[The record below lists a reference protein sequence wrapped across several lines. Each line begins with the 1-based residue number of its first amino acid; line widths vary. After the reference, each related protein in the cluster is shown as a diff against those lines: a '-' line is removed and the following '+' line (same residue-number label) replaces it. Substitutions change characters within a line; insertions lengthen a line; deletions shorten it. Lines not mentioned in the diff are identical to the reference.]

1 MRKALVALAVTAA
14 LAVSAGAAAYAA
26 GTGASGGMHDRMAK
40 TGMPAMDMGS
50 MDMGSM
56 DMGSMDMDAMHAR
69 MRDVMTDEMAE
80 ACDAAHAGMSRP
92 STTAPTG

>member
-1 MRKALVALAVTAA
+1 MRKALVALAATAA

-40 TGMPAMDMGS
+40 TGMPAMG
-50 MDMGSM
+50 MGSM
-56 DMGSMDMDAMHAR
+56 DMGSMDMDAMHAQ
-69 MRDVMTDEMAE
+69 MRDGMTAEMAE